1 MSGLFKR
8 TSVEVR
14 GGWAET
20 RQKRYPIPL
29 GGAYGV
35 LVDGP
40 RYGTTE

>member
-20 RQKRYPIPL
+20 RQKSHAIPL

-35 LVDGP
+35 LVDGT
-40 RYGTTE
+40 RDGTTE